1 MSSTELLALLPA
13 IVLAATATLALA
25 GIAWR
30 RHATGTAILTAAG
43 LLATMAAVPM
53 AHGGGSTA
61 VGSLLRTDGLFH
73 FFTVVLAAASLAC
86 TAFAAGYFR
95 KNGDSKR
102 QLVPEEL
109 YVLLLLG
116 TLGGVVLAGAV
127 HLASLFLGLELLSV
141 SLYGLIAYGRQGD
154 SLEAGVKY
162 LLLAAASSAF
172 LVFGG
177 ALLYAAS
184 GSLELAKL
192 GTAAAGQPL
201 LTLGGG
207 ALLFVA
213 IGFKLALVPFHL
225 WTPDVYQGAPAPVT
239 AFVASVSKA
248 AVFALVIRWIG
259 PHGAAVGGS
268 SLLLGIAIA
277 AGASMIL
284 GNFLALQ
291 QQNVKR
297 LLAYSSIAHL
307 GYLMVIVV
315 AGGELAVSAGLYY
328 ALAYVVTIL
337 IAFGALG
344 ALATAEGEPQT
355 IEACRG
361 LFRRRPLLAAA
372 LTAALL
378 SLAGIPLT
386 GGFIGKLLVV
396 AAGVETARWTLVLI
410 LALTSVVGLFY
421 YLRVIVAMIGDPAG
435 ESGEVEGIALGR
447 ASGATTLALA
457 LLLVALFVL
466 GVAPSALLQTV
477 AGLVG

>member
-1 MSSTELLALLPA
+1 MSRAELLALLPM
-13 IVLAATATLALA
+13 IVLATTAVLVLA

-30 RHATGTAILTAAG
+30 RHATGTAILTALG
-43 LLATMAAVPM
+43 LIAAMAAVPI
-53 AHGGGSTA
+53 ARGGSET
-61 VGSLLRTDGLFH
+61 VGLLLRTDGLFH

-86 TAFAAGYFR
+86 TVFAAGYFR
-95 KNGDSKR
+95 R
-102 QLVPEEL
+102 RETPEEL
-109 YVLLLLG
+109 YVLLVLA
-116 TLGGVVLAGAV
+116 TLGGVVLAGSV

-141 SLYGLIAYGRQGD
+141 SLYGMIAYSRREEA
-154 SLEAGVKY
+154 LEAGIKY

-172 LVFGG
+172 LLFGG

-184 GSLELAKL
+184 GSLELATL
-192 GTAAAGQPL
+192 GAAAASEPVL
-201 LTLGGG
+201 VLAGG

-259 PHGAAVGGS
+259 PAGSGVGGS
-268 SLLLGIAIA
+268 SLPIALALA

-284 GNFLALQ
+284 GNLLALLQ
-291 QQNVKR
+291 PNLKR

-315 AGGELAVSAGLYY
+315 AGGGLALSAGLYY
-328 ALAYVVTIL
+328 VVAYVVTIL

-355 IEACRG
+355 LEACRG

-386 GGFIGKLLVV
+386 GGFVAKLLVV
-396 AAGVETARWTLVLI
+396 AAGVETERWALVLI

-421 YLRVIVAMIGDPAG
+421 YLRVIVAMLG
-435 ESGEVEGIALGR
+435 EPVEEISLGQASR
-447 ASGATTLALA
+447 ATAVVLVSLLG
-457 LLLVALFVL
+457 LLLLL
-466 GVAPSALLQTV
+466 GLLPSSLLQMVT
-477 AGLVG
+477 GLTG